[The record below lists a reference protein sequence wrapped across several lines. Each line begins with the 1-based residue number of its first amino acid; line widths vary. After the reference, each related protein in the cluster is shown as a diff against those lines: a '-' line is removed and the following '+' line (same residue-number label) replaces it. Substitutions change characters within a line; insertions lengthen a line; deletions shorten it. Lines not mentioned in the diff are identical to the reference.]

1 MKDKR
6 VNHEIRSTKFE
17 TNSKFKEE
25 MFKTAAFRFEHFF
38 VHASNLF
45 GIWDL
50 DLGSGIWGFG
60 FGFGI

>member
-1 MKDKR
+1 MKDER
-6 VNHEIRSTKFE
+6 VKYEVRSTKFE

-50 DLGSGIWGFG
+50 G